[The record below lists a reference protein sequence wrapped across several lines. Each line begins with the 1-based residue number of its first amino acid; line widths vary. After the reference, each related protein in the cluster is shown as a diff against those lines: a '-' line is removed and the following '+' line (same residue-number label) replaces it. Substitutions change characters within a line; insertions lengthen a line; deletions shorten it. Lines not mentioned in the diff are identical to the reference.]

1 MTRYGRSQCVT
12 LNTENSTPDPA
23 IPPTVL
29 LALPVEGKVIKQRV
43 LSLLAELE
51 ETVHVGGTVSSL

>member
-1 MTRYGRSQCVT
+1 MA
-12 LNTENSTPDPA
+12 LNTENGTPNLA
-23 IPPTVL
+23 ILPTVL

-51 ETVHVGGTVSSL
+51 ETVHVGGTVPAL

>member
-1 MTRYGRSQCVT
+1 MTLS
-12 LNTENSTPDPA
+12 TENGTPKLA
-23 IPPTVL
+23 IAPTVL

-51 ETVHVGGTVSSL
+51 ETVRVGRTVPAL